1 MFTRHRSAP
10 DRLWRG
16 DRALRRPAR
25 LDRQTYW
32 AMLAAGLAVTAALQ
46 AFGFRPNLG
55 ALTILMVMLQIRR
68 ARDFGGGGWWAAAYP
83 LLVLCLLTR
92 PADAAVSRAVLDLA
106 IVGLVALFGAIPGDA
121 GFNRFGPPPRSRPM
135 FRRAQA

>member
-1 MFTRHRSAP
+1 MFFCNRPAP
-10 DRLWRG
+10 NRPWRD

-55 ALTILMVMLQIRR
+55 ALTVLMVMLQTRR
-68 ARDFGGGGWWAAAYP
+68 ARDFSGSGWWAAAYP

-92 PADAAVSRAVLDLA
+92 PAGADVARAGLGLA

-121 GFNRFGPPPRSRPM
+121 GLNRFGPPARPRPG